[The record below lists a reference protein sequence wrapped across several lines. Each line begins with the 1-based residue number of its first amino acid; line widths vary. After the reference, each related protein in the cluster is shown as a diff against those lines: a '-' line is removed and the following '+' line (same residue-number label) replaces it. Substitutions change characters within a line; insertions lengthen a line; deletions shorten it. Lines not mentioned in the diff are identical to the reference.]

1 MLTCVLLVAAAVT
14 PGDSGAMMPGE
25 GSTEQPLT
33 IRPILFKEGP
43 KAFMLSPASCDK
55 AAKESL
61 EAFTPL
67 ALGGWYRQ
75 TQFPPAINQ
84 SYYYSNPTSR
94 ISLSGSG
101 SDIGSKTQISL
112 HFLAQTIEQQNVSS
126 MVDVPSGDAN
136 WQFGDYRVD
145 SVRYAGLDLMHG
157 LVDLNTQRFAHHSNK
172 RFAAW
177 DVAECP
183 LPKLLDDGATRPH
196 AADLVNMRDLVQHLS
211 LERGLQ
217 ALTHAVQYG
226 APLLLATTHAGNAT
240 NVDVADGDYYA
251 NDLLAPPFS
260 LPAPLKCANRSAETG
275 SRFPGAHKLDCLW
288 RFDQVGRDEWLAAT
302 SIHAG
307 EAQ

>member
-1 MLTCVLLVAAAVT
+1 MLTCASLVAAVVPA
-14 PGDSGAMMPGE
+14 GDSGAMTPGA
-25 GSTEQPLT
+25 GSAQPLT
-33 IRPILFKEGP
+33 IRPIRFKEGP
-43 KAFMLSPASCDK
+43 KAFTLSPASCDG

-75 TQFPPAINQ
+75 KQFPPTINQ
-84 SYYYSNPTSR
+84 SYYYSDPTTR

-112 HFLAQTIEQQNVSS
+112 DFLAQTIEQQNVSS

-145 SVRYAGLDLMHG
+145 AVRYAGLDLMHG

-183 LPKLLDDGATRPH
+183 LPKLLGDGATLPR

-211 LERGLQ
+211 LKRGLQ
-217 ALTHAVQYG
+217 ALTHAVHYG
-226 APLLLATTHAGNAT
+226 APLLLATTHVGNAT

-251 NDLLAPPFS
+251 NDLRAPPFS

-275 SRFPGAHKLDCLW
+275 SRFPGVHKLDCLW
-288 RFDQVGRDEWLAAT
+288 RFDQVVRDEWLAAT